1 MSQAALAFAILGA
14 VVVLFAWNRL
24 PVEVVALGAALSLYL
39 TGLLGPAEIF
49 AGFGDPVVIF
59 VASLF
64 VVSEGMD
71 ATGVTTWAGQTLMAH
86 AGTGRTRLLVLVMLL
101 VAGLTALI
109 TVNGAVAALLPMVV
123 ILAVRTGHAPSELA
137 MPLAFGAHAGSML
150 ALTGTP
156 INVIASE
163 AAQEAS
169 GRGFGYFE
177 FAVAGVPLVV
187 GVIAIAVLAGHRLL
201 PRRTADTMPRDL
213 SRHARTLA
221 KQYRLDRDAYR
232 LLVPPEPAAPSPDND
247 AGTAETTPIGPGV
260 QVDGGRTAA
269 VAPPDPVRYPGL
281 VLLGVQ
287 SADGVPRA
295 GGPAGPGDVLVLS
308 GDADTAARFAAEH
321 ALETL
326 PGTAADHVP
335 GALLNREFG
344 VAEVVVGPR
353 SGLVGATAFPG
364 MVTESGDLVVLA
376 VQRKGHHQGPGRTT
390 LAAGDTLL
398 VQGDWAALERN
409 VDHDPD
415 VLVVD
420 SPALVRRQAVPLGP
434 GAYRAVAVLAAMV
447 LLLATGIVPAA
458 VAGVLAAGAMVVLRV
473 VTVAQAY
480 RAVSWTTIVIIGAM
494 IPLSVAIQRSGAA
507 GLIAHALVA
516 AVGDAGPYAL
526 LLGLFLVTAVLG
538 QLISNTATALIVIP
552 IALSAAAEL
561 GVSVRPVIMC
571 VTVAAAAAFLT
582 PVATPANMMVL
593 GPGGYRFGDY
603 WRLGSVM
610 LIWFGIV
617 AVLLVPLFW
626 RF

>member
-1 MSQAALAFAILGA
+1 MSQAAVAFAILGA

-24 PVEVVALGAALSLYL
+24 PVEVVALGAALSLYF

-64 VVSEGMD
+64 VVSEGLD

-86 AGTGRTRLLVLVMLL
+86 AGTGRTRLLVLLMLL

-163 AAQEAS
+163 AAQAAS

-177 FAVAGVPLVV
+177 FALAGVPLVL
-187 GVIAIAVLAGHRLL
+187 GVITIAVLAGHRLL

-221 KQYRLDRDAYR
+221 KQYRLDQDAHR
-232 LLVPPEPAAPSPDND
+232 LLV
-247 AGTAETTPIGPGV
+247 
-260 QVDGGRTAA
+260 GGGL
-269 VAPPDPVRYPGL
+269 VPLPPDPARHPGL

-295 GGPAGPGDVLVLS
+295 AGPAGPGDVLVLS
-308 GDADTAARFAAEH
+308 GAADTAERFAAEYG
-321 ALETL
+321 AEIL
-326 PGTAADHVP
+326 PGAAAEHVA

-344 VAEVVVGPR
+344 VAEVVVSPR

-364 MVTESGDLVVLA
+364 MVTDSGDLVVLA
-376 VQRKGHHQGPGRTT
+376 VQRKGHQQGPGRTE

-409 VDHDPD
+409 VDRDPD

-447 LLLATGIVPAA
+447 LLLATGIVPAP
-458 VAGVLAAGAMVVLRV
+458 VAGVLAAGAMLVLRV
-473 VTVAQAY
+473 VTVAEAY

-507 GLIAHALVA
+507 ELVAHTLVA
-516 AVGDAGPYAL
+516 AVGGAGPYAL
-526 LLGLFLVTAVLG
+526 LFGLFLLTAVLG

-603 WRLGSVM
+603 WRLGSAM
-610 LIWFGIV
+610 LAWFGVV

>member
-1 MSQAALAFAILGA
+1 MSQAAVAFAILGA

-24 PVEVVALGAALSLYL
+24 PVEVVALGAALSLYF

-64 VVSEGMD
+64 VVSEGLD

-169 GRGFGYFE
+169 GRDFGYFE
-177 FAVAGVPLVV
+177 FALAGVPLVV

-201 PRRTADTMPRDL
+201 PRRTAETMPRDL

-221 KQYRLDRDAYR
+221 KQYRLDQDAHR
-232 LLVPPEPAAPSPDND
+232 LLVPPPVPV
-247 AGTAETTPIGPGV
+247 GTAETGPVGPGAPGH
-260 QVDGGRTAA
+260 GGRAA
-269 VAPPDPVRYPGL
+269 PLPPDPVRYPGL

-287 SADGVPRA
+287 TADGVPRSA
-295 GGPAGPGDVLVLS
+295 GPAGPGDVLVLS
-308 GDADTAARFAAEH
+308 GDGDTAGRFAAEH
-321 ALETL
+321 GLEIL
-326 PGTAADHVP
+326 PGAAAEHVV

-364 MVTESGDLVVLA
+364 MVTDSGDLVVLA
-376 VQRKGHHQGPGRTT
+376 VQRRGHHQGPGRTE

-409 VDHDPD
+409 VDADPD

-458 VAGVLAAGAMVVLRV
+458 VAGMLAAGAMIVLRV

-507 GLIAHALVA
+507 ELVA
-516 AVGDAGPYAL
+516 HGLVTAVGDGGPYAL
-526 LLGLFLVTAVLG
+526 LFGLFLLTSVLG
-538 QLISNTATALIVIP
+538 QLVSNTATALIVIP
-552 IALSAAAEL
+552 IAVSAAAEL

-603 WRLGSVM
+603 WPLGSVM
-610 LIWFGIV
+610 LAWFGVV
-617 AVLLVPLFW
+617 AVLVVPLFW

>member
-1 MSQAALAFAILGA
+1 MSQAAVAFAILGA

-24 PVEVVALGAALSLYL
+24 PVEVVALGAALSLYF

-64 VVSEGMD
+64 VVSEGLD

-123 ILAVRTGHAPSELA
+123 ILAVRTGHAPSDLA

-163 AAQEAS
+163 AAQGAS

-177 FAVAGVPLVV
+177 FALAGVPLVL

-221 KQYRLDRDAYR
+221 KQYRLDQDAHR
-232 LLVPPEPAAPSPDND
+232 LLVPTPVPADTTSDP
-247 AGTAETTPIGPGV
+247 AGPVELGPV
-260 QVDGGRTAA
+260 P
-269 VAPPDPVRYPGL
+269 VAPDPARHPGL

-287 SADGVPRA
+287 TADGVPRTA
-295 GGPAGPGDVLVLS
+295 GPAGPGDVLVLS
-308 GDADTAARFAAEH
+308 GDADATARFAAEH
-321 ALETL
+321 GLEIL
-326 PGTAADHVP
+326 PGAAADHVP

-344 VAEVVVGPR
+344 VAEVVVSPR

-364 MVTESGDLVVLA
+364 MVTDSGDLVVLA
-376 VQRKGHHQGPGRTT
+376 VQRKGHHQGPGRTE

-409 VDHDPD
+409 VDRDPD

-458 VAGVLAAGAMVVLRV
+458 VAGVLAAGAMLVLRV

-494 IPLSVAIQRSGAA
+494 IPLSVAIQGSGAA
-507 GLIAHALVA
+507 ELVAHALVA

-526 LLGLFLVTAVLG
+526 LFGLFLLTAVLG

-610 LIWFGIV
+610 LAWFGVV

>member
-24 PVEVVALGAALSLYL
+24 PVEVVALGAALSLYF

-64 VVSEGMD
+64 VVSEGLD

-177 FAVAGVPLVV
+177 FAMAGVPLVV
-187 GVIAIAVLAGHRLL
+187 GVITIAVLAGHRLL
-201 PRRTADTMPRDL
+201 PRRTAGTMPRDL

-221 KQYRLDRDAYR
+221 KQYRLDRDAHR
-232 LLVPPEPAAPSPDND
+232 LLVPPPAATGPDTVPGS
-247 AGTAETTPIGPGV
+247 AGTGPGPRAG
-260 QVDGGRTAA
+260 GGRATA
-269 VAPPDPVRYPGL
+269 VAPPDPERYPGL

-287 SADGVPRA
+287 SADGVPRV

-321 ALETL
+321 ALEIL
-326 PGTAADHVP
+326 PGAAAEHVA

-344 VAEVVVGPR
+344 VAEVVVSPR

-364 MVTESGDLVVLA
+364 MVTDSGDLVVLA
-376 VQRKGHHQGPGRTT
+376 VQRKGHHQGPGRTA

-409 VDHDPD
+409 VDRDPD

-507 GLIAHALVA
+507 GLVAHALVA

-610 LIWFGIV
+610 LAWFGVV